1 MVLTTPPPA
10 LFSSGLPRH
19 LQHCSA
25 LAYHSDRLQFRSG
38 LPLHLQRSF
47 GSRLSDSQSAERT
60 LGSGPAPMDGKENEG
75 SSEFADG
82 ADVLASFIA
91 AADTDTAVKVL
102 NRAALS
108 ITGCTVDLRK
118 RDLVAAA
125 STVKA
130 QLGGLWTSDVA
141 RAFGACLRAFK
152 KQPEVKQRKTSVG
165 DLRDGSGFPRPNVG
179 ARYAGVRAEEK

>member
-1 MVLTTPPPA
+1 
-10 LFSSGLPRH
+10 
-19 LQHCSA
+19 
-25 LAYHSDRLQFRSG
+25 
-38 LPLHLQRSF
+38 
-47 GSRLSDSQSAERT
+47 
-60 LGSGPAPMDGKENEG
+60 MDGKAGEKED

-91 AADTDTAVKVL
+91 AADTDTAVEVL

-130 QLGGLWTSDVA
+130 RLGGLWTSDVA

-152 KQPEVKQRKTSVG
+152 KQPEVKKQRKTSVG
-165 DLRDGSGFPRPNVG
+165 EMRDGSGFSRPKVG
-179 ARYAGVRAEEK
+179 ARYAGVRVEEKKTVRVLLSVINVYVYMREHIVMPVVISTFLV